1 MGIQVL
7 VTGFKCTLQ
16 GGWGGEWR
24 RRQEEET
31 KEKKEE
37 VATGMWE
44 YWGWT

>member
-7 VTGFKCTLQ
+7 VTGFKWTLQ
-16 GGWGGEWR
+16 GGGGVSGRGGEKR
-24 RRQEEET
+24 
-31 KEKKEE
+31 EE